1 LPSIFFKKKSLNIF
15 HHPIVKVFIEKK
27 ALYTC
32 NPHREEVDVMGVAKD
47 TFAEHVERAMDVS
60 QENFLA
66 ISERTPS

>member
-1 LPSIFFKKKSLNIF
+1 LEK
-15 HHPIVKVFIEKK
+15 KK

-47 TFAEHVERAMDVS
+47 TFAESVERAMDVS